1 MYRVY
6 KMWDNMVIED
16 EKHFTSEEHARNY
29 YDLLR
34 FLNRGKHHTVINME
48 KLDNVQEN

>member
-1 MYRVY
+1 
-6 KMWDNMVIED
+6 MVIED